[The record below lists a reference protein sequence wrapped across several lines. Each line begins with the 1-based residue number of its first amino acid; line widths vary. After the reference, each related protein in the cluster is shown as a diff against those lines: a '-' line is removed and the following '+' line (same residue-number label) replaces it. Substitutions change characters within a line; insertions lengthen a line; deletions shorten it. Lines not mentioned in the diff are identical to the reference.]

1 MSTQQDVAQD
11 VAQGSSM
18 RQNQTKLA
26 ELKAAYFDSYHP
38 FMEALTVHGR
48 AKKAYFD
55 AVDALE
61 EEASK

>member
-1 MSTQQDVAQD
+1 MKTQQVAQD
-11 VAQGSSM
+11 VAQTPTM
-18 RQNQTKLA
+18 RQNQTNLA

-38 FMEALTVHGR
+38 FLEALTVHGR
-48 AKKAYFD
+48 AKKAYYD